1 MHWWL
6 SEVEADTPKEG
17 GDGALK
23 EVYSRILAL
32 SRIKDLVAW
41 RRSRSFCL
49 LTNEPVNGQPLESL
63 LSGQ

>member
-1 MHWWL
+1 VRWWL

-32 SRIKDLVAW
+32 SRIQDLVAW
-41 RRSRSFCL
+41 GRSRSFWPF
-49 LTNEPVNGQPLESL
+49 NSG
-63 LSGQ
+63 LSCC